1 MSAAARAVALDIFK
15 AFERIWHAA
24 VLHNLRSYGVSG
36 QMFDLISFFLSNR
49 WLWVVLDEKSSQECP
64 VNAEVPQRSILG
76 PTLLLLCINDL
87 PDDVICNIAN
97 YADDTTLYSKSDQAS
112 DLRQLLELTS
122 KLWTGARNDLLI
134 SMLEKQLV
142 SFDYSNNTGAIN
154 GKMDGSFLDENS
166 SDAGVD
172 FLF

>member
-36 QMFDLISFFLSNR
+36 QMFDLILFFSVIGGFG
-49 WLWVVLDEKSSQECP
+49 WSWM
-64 VNAEVPQRSILG
+64 RSLPKNVQLMLKFLL